1 MKMKTLKVHN
11 TVRVQGQKHMPERT
25 CIACRSTKGKR
36 ELIRLVSSPA
46 GIEIDPMGK
55 KAGRG
60 VYLCPCSTCWERG
73 LKTNRIE
80 FGLRAKMSAENRQSL
95 VDYGRSLPEK
105 EE

>member
-1 MKMKTLKVHN
+1 LKVN
-11 TVRVQGQKHMPERT
+11 PALRMQRQKHVPERT
-25 CIACRSTKGKR
+25 CIACRSAKGKR

-46 GIEIDPMGK
+46 GIEIDPRGK

-95 VDYGRSLPEK
+95 VDYGRSLAEK
-105 EE
+105 ED